1 MSFYE
6 VRIHL
11 GFPADLLIDTNLS
24 GALWWL
30 KQLEEHVGDEQD
42 VGFWKYIDV
51 PGNDLIEIVAATK
64 GEIHHRNVEPERIIT
79 PEQASRLF
87 RRESM
92 YRVELFET

>member
-11 GFPADLLIDTNLS
+11 GFPADLVIDTNLS

-42 VGFWKYIDV
+42 VDFWKHIDV
-51 PGNDLIEIVAATK
+51 PGSDLIEIVAATK
-64 GEIHHRNVEPERIIT
+64 GEIHHHGGPERIIT

-92 YRVELFET
+92 YRVEVFET